1 MAIGRISGP
10 LLAQN
15 LLRNGV
21 DLAFE
26 TDLLYLDVTNGRI
39 GIKAGA
45 PTVELEVGGD
55 IKAKKITVNTA
66 TIGLVTI
73 TSDLT
78 SSSFTTLLGPLNIQ
92 AGGNDI
98 INILSNVELAGN
110 LHATGDITA
119 DGNIRLGNNTTTDR
133 LFIEADIYTD
143 LIPALSV
150 ATTGTSSGA
159 TTSSGVIS
167 PFSLGTTSS
176 YWLNAYL
183 DTLRTNKLDSGTGT
197 SITVFPNDVKST
209 STWIN
214 GIPGQ
219 QFIVNGDIR
228 VYGGSPIGT
237 APVVSNILYVTMD
250 GDDANDGR
258 AEDSSRA
265 CRSIT
270 GAINSPYYKEGTIIK
285 VRSGHYYENNPIQLL
300 PYTAVVGD
308 DLRTTMIEPLNKDVD
323 LFWVNS
329 GVYIAQMTFLNLRRG
344 SVTRYAPGGSGAYQT
359 GAYCV
364 AFPPSLSN
372 PIDLYHSPYIQNCT
386 NQSGPWLY
394 DKTMFVPNH
403 TVQVPRVWGT
413 ATYVANT
420 TTVVFYK
427 NTASIDNISIGD
439 AINASGVLVDPAVPN
454 AVITNISSTDIRFSQ
469 AQTLIQ
475 NNKLF
480 IQSEVV
486 AYVNATF
493 TATVFDAATCKRDVG
508 LIVDAL
514 VYDVTLG
521 GNAKSV
527 IAGLSYYNG
536 NNLVIGSREVS
547 ATVAAF
553 QYINT
558 ICQKII
564 LNQAPSTVYQNN
576 VYQYFNTNLYNAG
589 IASSVIT
596 ARINDIV
603 DIIQNW
609 PGIENAS
616 ALIDANR
623 YFIQTET
630 VTYVNQTYP
639 GFMYDQAMFY
649 QNVGIVLDAIQYDL
663 LHKSNVRS
671 IIAADNYWLGSTS
684 VIPGQQIQTSQAIK
698 FASSLTQKVVS
709 NSFASPL
716 QNTVTQVIN
725 TGLANG
731 ISAVASI
738 QSNMSMI
745 ATVISSGTNYLPVS
759 TNSTLTSLI
768 LTLSTVTVSA
778 STTGSVY
785 IGDTYVYPVLDDDIP
800 IDWKAGGYADRRID
814 PHGSGGGALVDGNA
828 PSVKSPIRSFVY
840 DAFTQITQGG
850 NGIRIINNGYA
861 QLVSV
866 FTIFCDIAVHCESG
880 GIASIT
886 NSNNNFGDLCLVSEG
901 FGKKEFNGTIY
912 NPFNVGYDVNTNA
925 FFSSDNYP
933 EGFFPSRGKICVFV
947 PNPLNRPHISLVMEV
962 EPPDYYVNYDG
973 NTIPYKNEQ
982 GFDGFLAAISNTST
996 IKRGSLTIDGIDT
1009 TGIAI
1014 GHTLNIR
1021 DQYGYE
1027 QSNEGAGTS
1036 WVSTGT
1042 VVTGIGY
1049 QTITLSKP
1057 IVTSGGELYNGNYFN
1072 LYFSGNSYYTI
1083 LTSITGPNPIT
1094 PGQTKIAGQQ
1104 QETGAAISYL
1114 KSITDKVLKNT
1125 AVTGTH
1131 QTSTSQT
1138 INLLLNATASVGF
1151 VDSELDIISG
1161 IITQGPTATPVVK
1174 STGTFVAGSVD
1185 AITLLKAN
1193 KKFLQSE
1200 VLAWTTSTYPSLQFN
1215 NLKCY
1220 RDTGLI
1226 IDAVVEDLA
1235 SGGNSK
1241 ACEAGN
1247 TYYSRNGTYH
1257 IVDIEEG
1264 VVNPLSF
1271 IDGCKV
1277 NFYQRSYMS
1286 ASGYLFEYVG
1296 AGSNYGALP
1305 QVGRADP
1312 VQTKEVVQLNNGKV
1326 FFTSTDQNGDFR
1338 IGPGLVI
1345 SQATGVL
1352 YGRTFQKSLFAEMTP
1367 FILAVEAAGA
1377 E

>member
-39 GIKAGA
+39 GVKTQA
-45 PTVELEVGGD
+45 PTVELEVNGD
-55 IKAKKITVNTA
+55 IKAHKITVNTA

-73 TSDLT
+73 TSDMN
-78 SSSFTTLLGPLNIQ
+78 SSTISTTMGPLDIQ
-92 AGGNDI
+92 AGGNDV
-98 INILSNVELAGN
+98 INLFSNVELYGN

-119 DGNIRLGNNTTTDR
+119 DGNIRLGSNTTTDR
-133 LFIEADIYTD
+133 LFVDADIYTD
-143 LIPALSV
+143 LIPSL
-150 ATTGTSSGA
+150 TGNTGTSTSV
-159 TTSSGVIS
+159 SSGTVVS
-167 PFSLGTTSS
+167 PYSLGSTSS
-176 YWLNAYL
+176 YWLNGYF
-183 DTLRTNKLDSGTGT
+183 DSLRTNKLDSGTGT
-197 SITVFPNDVKST
+197 NITVFPNPLQNADGSAKNLFQ
-209 STWIN
+209 I
-214 GIPGQ
+214 
-219 QFIVNGDIR
+219 NGDIR
-228 VYGGSPIGT
+228 VYGGNPLGT

-250 GDDANDGR
+250 GNDANDGR
-258 AEDSSRA
+258 AEDASRA
-265 CRSIT
+265 CRTIS
-270 GAINSPYYKEGTIIK
+270 GAVNSPYYKQGTVIK

-308 DLRTTMIEPLNKDVD
+308 DLRTTMIEPLNKDTD

-344 SVTRYAPGGSGAYQT
+344 SVTRYAPGGTGQYET

-364 AFPPSLSN
+364 AFPPLLNN
-372 PIDLYHSPYIQNCT
+372 PIDVYHSPYIQNCT

-394 DKTMFVPNH
+394 DQTMFVPNH

-413 ATYVANT
+413 GTYSANT
-420 TTVVFYK
+420 STIVFNR
-427 NTASIDNISIGD
+427 NTASIDNILIGD
-439 AINASGVLVDPAVPN
+439 AINGSGILMDPAISN
-454 AVITNISSTDIRFSQ
+454 AVITNISNPDIRFSQ

-475 NNKLF
+475 NNRLF
-480 IQSEVV
+480 IQTEVV
-486 AYVNATF
+486 AYINANF
-493 TATVFDAATCKRDVG
+493 TATVYDSATCKRDVG
-508 LIVDAL
+508 LIVDAIA
-514 VYDVTLG
+514 YDATLG
-521 GNAKSV
+521 GNQKSV

-536 NNLVIGSREVS
+536 NSLVIASGEVT

-558 ICQKII
+558 LLQKII
-564 LNQAPSTVYQNN
+564 LNQPQVHSYQSN
-576 VYQYFNTNLYNAG
+576 VYQYFNTNLYFAG
-589 IASSVIT
+589 DAGPYIS

-603 DIIQNW
+603 NILQNW

-623 YFIQTET
+623 SFIQTET
-630 VTYVNQTYP
+630 ISYINSKYSN
-639 GFMYDQAMFY
+639 FSYDRALCYRDM
-649 QNVGIVLDAIQYDL
+649 GLILDAVQYDL
-663 LHKSNVRS
+663 LHKSNVKS
-671 IIAADNYWLGSTS
+671 IIAAESYWNGATS
-684 VIPGQQIQTSQAIK
+684 LVAGEQPQTADAIL

-709 NSFASPL
+709 NLTVTPY

-725 TGLANG
+725 TGLSNG
-731 ISAVASI
+731 ISAVPSI
-738 QSNMSMI
+738 QANMSMI
-745 ATVISSGTNYLPVS
+745 ATVVSSGTNYIPTS
-759 TNSTLTSLI
+759 TNSTLTSYI
-768 LTLSTVTVSA
+768 LTLSTSTVGA
-778 STTGSVY
+778 STTGTIY
-785 IGDTYVYPVLDDDIP
+785 IGDTYVYPVQDANIP
-800 IDWKAGGYADRRID
+800 VQWSEGGYADRRID

-828 PSVKSPIRSFVY
+828 PSIQSPIQSFVF

-850 NGIRIINNGYA
+850 NGIHIINNGYS

-886 NSNNNFGDLCLVSEG
+886 NSNSNFGDICLYAEG

-912 NPFNVGYDVNTNA
+912 NPFNIGYDLNTNT
-925 FFSSDNYP
+925 FSPDENYP
-933 EGFFPSRGKICVFV
+933 EGFFPYRGEVCVFV
-947 PNPLNRPHISLVMEV
+947 PDPTNRPHIGLVMEV

-973 NTIPYKNEQ
+973 LTVPFVNEQ
-982 GFDGFLAAISNTST
+982 GFPGFLAAISNTST
-996 IKRGSLTIDGIDT
+996 ITRGSYTIDGIDT
-1009 TGIAI
+1009 TGIAV

-1021 DQYGYE
+1021 DEYGYE
-1027 QSNEGAGTS
+1027 ISNQGSGS
-1036 WVSTGT
+1036 PWVSTGT
-1042 VVTGIGY
+1042 VVTEVNY
-1049 QTITLSKP
+1049 QSVTLSKP
-1057 IVTSGGELYNGNYFN
+1057 ISTSGGELYNENYFN
-1072 LYFSGNSYYTI
+1072 LYFSGNAYYTI
-1083 LTSITGPNPIT
+1083 LSSIVGPDPTT
-1094 PGQTKIAGQQ
+1094 PGQTKIPGEQSQ
-1104 QETGAAISYL
+1104 TGAAISYL
-1114 KSITDKVLKNT
+1114 KSISNKVITNT
-1125 AVTGTH
+1125 AITGTY
-1131 QTSTSQT
+1131 QTSTTQT
-1138 INLLLNATASVGF
+1138 ILMNLNGSAATTF
-1151 VDSELDIISG
+1151 VDSEFDAISG
-1161 IITQGPTATPVVK
+1161 IITQGPSATPVIK
-1174 STGTFVAGSVD
+1174 TTGTFVAGSAD
-1185 AITLLKAN
+1185 AIALLKAN

-1200 VLAWTTSTYPSLQFN
+1200 VLAWTVSTYPSLQFN

-1220 RDTGLI
+1220 RDTGLL
-1226 IDAVVEDLA
+1226 IDAVIEDLT
-1235 SGGNSK
+1235 SGGNFK

-1257 IVDIEEG
+1257 IVNLEES
-1264 VVNPLSF
+1264 VVNPLAF

-1286 ASGYLFEYVG
+1286 ASGYTFEYVG

-1305 QVGRADP
+1305 QVGRVDP

-1345 SQATGVL
+1345 SQATGIL

>member
-45 PTVELEVGGD
+45 PTVELEVNGD
-55 IKAKKITVNTA
+55 IKAHKITINTA

-73 TSDLT
+73 TSDMNSSTITT
-78 SSSFTTLLGPLNIQ
+78 SMGPLAIQ
-92 AGGNDI
+92 AGANDV
-98 INILSNVELAGN
+98 INILSNVELSGN

-119 DGNIRLGNNTTTDR
+119 DGNIRLGNNTTTDK
-133 LFIEADIYTD
+133 LFVEADIYTD
-143 LIPALSV
+143 LIPSLSV
-150 ATTGTSSGA
+150 ASTGTSSRA

-176 YWLNAYL
+176 YWQNAFV
-183 DTLRTNKLDSGTGT
+183 DTLRANKLDSGTGT

-219 QFIVNGDIR
+219 QFVINGDIR

-265 CRSIT
+265 CRTIS
-270 GAINSPYYKEGTIIK
+270 GAVNSPYYKQGTVIK

-329 GVYIAQMTFLNLRRG
+329 GVYIAQMTFLNLRKG
-344 SVTRYAPGGSGAYQT
+344 QVTRYAPGGTGAYDT

-364 AFPPSLSN
+364 AFPPLLDN
-372 PIDLYHSPYIQNCT
+372 PIDVYHSPYIQNCT
-386 NQSGPWLY
+386 HQSGPWLY

-413 ATYVANT
+413 ATYIANT

-427 NTASIDNISIGD
+427 NTASIDNILIGD
-439 AINASGVLVDPAVPN
+439 AINASGILVDPAVPN
-454 AVITNISSTDIRFSQ
+454 ALITNVSNPDIRFSQ

-475 NNKLF
+475 NNRLF
-480 IQSEVV
+480 IQTETV
-486 AYVNATF
+486 AYVQATF
-493 TATVFDAATCKRDVG
+493 TATTFDAATCKRDIG

-527 IAGLSYYNG
+527 LAGLSYYNG
-536 NNLVIGSREVS
+536 NYLVIGSPELS
-547 ATVAAF
+547 ATVAAV
-553 QYINT
+553 QYVDT
-558 ICQKII
+558 LCQKII
-564 LNQAPSTVYQNN
+564 LNQAPTRLYQNN
-576 VYQYFNTNLYNAG
+576 VYQYFNTNLYNAS
-589 IASSVIT
+589 IAGSYIT
-596 ARINDIV
+596 NRVNDIV
-603 DIIQNW
+603 DILQNW

-630 VTYVNQTYP
+630 ISYIKQAYP
-639 GFMYDQAMFY
+639 GLMYDSAAFY
-649 QNVGIVLDAIQYDL
+649 NNIGVVLDAVQYDL
-663 LHKSNVRS
+663 LHKSNTKSS
-671 IIAADNYWLGSTS
+671 ILAEGYWSGTTSLLSPIQLQTAAG
-684 VIPGQQIQTSQAIK
+684 IR

-709 NSFASPL
+709 NISVTPI
-716 QNTVTQVIN
+716 QNTVTQTIN

-731 ISAVASI
+731 ISAVPSI
-738 QSNMSMI
+738 QTNMETI
-745 ATVISSGTNYLPVS
+745 ATVVTSGTNYIPQS
-759 TNSTLTSLI
+759 TNSTLTSFI
-768 LTLSTVTVSA
+768 LTLSTVTIAA

-785 IGDTYVYPVLDDDIP
+785 IGDTYVYPVQDFNIP
-800 IDWKAGGYADRRID
+800 SLWTVGGIADRRID

-828 PSVKSPIRSFVY
+828 PSPQSPIQSFVF
-840 DAFTQITQGG
+840 DAFTQISQGG

-866 FTIFCDIAVHCESG
+866 FTIFNDIAVHCESG
-880 GIASIT
+880 GIASVT
-886 NSNNNFGDLCLVSEG
+886 NSNSNFGDLCLVAEG

-912 NPFNVGYDVNTNA
+912 NPFNVAYDPNA
-925 FFSSDNYP
+925 NVFMDDPNYP
-933 EGFFPSRGKICVFV
+933 EGYFPSRGRICVFV
-947 PNPLNRPHISLVMEV
+947 PNPNDRPHIALVMEV
-962 EPPDYYVNYDG
+962 EPPDYYVNYD
-973 NTIPYKNEQ
+973 NQTVPYKNEQ
-982 GFDGFLAAISNTST
+982 GFDGFLSAISNTST
-996 IKRGSLTIDGIDT
+996 ITRGAVTIDGIDT
-1009 TGIAI
+1009 TGICV

-1021 DQYGYE
+1021 DEFGYE
-1027 QSNEGAGTS
+1027 ASNQGLGS
-1036 WVSTGT
+1036 PWVSTGT
-1042 VVTGIGY
+1042 VVLKVGY
-1049 QTITLSKP
+1049 QSVTLSKP
-1057 IVTSGGELYNGNYFN
+1057 ILTSGGELYNGNYFN
-1072 LYFSGNSYYTI
+1072 LYFSGNAYYTI
-1083 LTSITGPNPIT
+1083 LSSIVGPNPIT
-1094 PGQTKIAGQQ
+1094 PGQTKIAGQVAQ
-1104 QETGAAISYL
+1104 TGAAIDHL
-1114 KSITDKVLKNT
+1114 KSIANKVLTNT
-1125 AVTGTH
+1125 VITGTY

-1138 INLLLNATASVGF
+1138 INLQLNASAAVSF

-1161 IITQGPTATPVVK
+1161 IITQGPTATPVIK
-1174 STGTFVAGSVD
+1174 STGTFVAGSLD
-1185 AITLLKAN
+1185 ATTLLKAN

-1200 VLAWTTSTYPSLQFN
+1200 VLAWTTSTYPTLQFN

-1226 IDAVVEDLA
+1226 IDAVIEDLA

-1241 ACEAGN
+1241 ASEAGN

-1257 IVDIEEG
+1257 IVDLEEA
-1264 VVNPLSF
+1264 VVNPLLF

-1305 QVGRADP
+1305 QVGRVDP

>member
-39 GIKAGA
+39 GIKNGA
-45 PTVELEVGGD
+45 PTVELDVKGD
-55 IKAKKITVNTA
+55 IKANKITVNTA

-73 TSDLT
+73 TSDMNSSTVTT
-78 SSSFTTLLGPLNIQ
+78 SLGPLNFQ

-119 DGNIRLGNNTTTDR
+119 DGNIRLGNNTATDR
-133 LFIEADIYTD
+133 LFVEADIYTD
-143 LIPALSV
+143 LIPSLTTAS
-150 ATTGTSSGA
+150 TGTSSVV
-159 TTSSGVIS
+159 TSGTNVIS

-176 YWLNAYL
+176 YWLNGYFNN
-183 DTLRTNKLDSGTGT
+183 LRTNKLDSGTGT
-197 SITVFPNDVKST
+197 NITVFPNDVKST

-214 GIPGQ
+214 GVPGQ
-219 QFIVNGDIR
+219 QFVINGDIR

-265 CRSIT
+265 CRTIS
-270 GAINSPYYKEGTIIK
+270 GAVNSPYYKQGTVIK

-300 PYTAVVGD
+300 PYTAIVGD
-308 DLRTTMIEPLNKDVD
+308 DLRTTMVEPLNNGTD

-329 GVYIAQMTFLNLRRG
+329 GVYIAQMTFLNLRKG
-344 SVTRYAPGGSGAYQT
+344 QVTRYAPGGTNQYQT

-364 AFPPSLSN
+364 AFPPLLDN
-372 PIDLYHSPYIQNCT
+372 PIDVYHSPYIQNCT

-394 DKTMFVPNH
+394 DQTMFVPNH

-427 NTASIDNISIGD
+427 NTASIDNVLVGD
-439 AINASGVLVDPAVPN
+439 AINGSGILVDPAVPN
-454 AVITNISSTDIRFSQ
+454 AVITSISNVDARFSQ

-475 NNKLF
+475 NNRSF
-480 IQSEVV
+480 IQSEVL
-486 AYVNATF
+486 AYVNATT
-493 TATVFDAATCKRDVG
+493 TATFDSISFKRDIGV
-508 LIVDAL
+508 IVDAL

-521 GNAKSV
+521 GNSKSV
-527 IAGLSYYNG
+527 TVGLSYYNG
-536 NNLVIGSREVS
+536 NSLLIAPALLS
-547 ATVAAF
+547 ATISAF
-553 QYINT
+553 RYIDT
-558 ICQKII
+558 LCQKII
-564 LNQAPSTVYQNN
+564 LNQAPSTIYQNN
-576 VYQYFNTNLYNAG
+576 IYQYFNTNLYSAG
-589 IASSVIT
+589 IASTFIT
-596 ARINDIV
+596 ARVNDII

-616 ALIDANR
+616 ALIDSNR

-630 VTYVNQTYP
+630 VAYVNQTYP
-639 GFMYDQAMFY
+639 GFIYDQAICY
-649 QNVGIVLDAIQYDL
+649 RDIGLILDAIQYDM
-663 LHKSNVRS
+663 LHKSNTRS
-671 IIAADNYWLGSTS
+671 IIAAENYWSGVTS
-684 VIPGQQIQTSQAIK
+684 LIPNEQTQTANAIR

-709 NSFASPL
+709 NVFSVPI
-716 QNTVTQVIN
+716 QGTVTQYIN

-731 ISAVASI
+731 ISAVPSI
-738 QSNMSMI
+738 SANMNMI
-745 ATVISSGTNYLPVS
+745 ASVVTSGTNFIPAS
-759 TNSTLTSLI
+759 TNSTLTSFI
-768 LTLSTVTVSA
+768 LTLSTVTVAA

-785 IGDTYVYPVLDDDIP
+785 IGDTYVYPVQDENIP
-800 IDWKAGGYADRRID
+800 IQWKETGYADRRID

-828 PSVKSPIRSFVY
+828 PSLQSPVQSFVF

-866 FTIFCDIAVHCESG
+866 FTIFNDIAVHCESG

-886 NSNNNFGDLCLVSEG
+886 NSNSNFGDLCLVAEG
-901 FGKKEFNGTIY
+901 FGKKDFNGTIY
-912 NPFNVGYDVNTNA
+912 NPFNVGYDPNTNTFTA
-925 FFSSDNYP
+925 DPNYP
-933 EGFFPSRGKICVFV
+933 EGYFPSRGRICVFV
-947 PNPLNRPHISLVMEV
+947 PNPADRPHIALVMEV

-973 NTIPYKNEQ
+973 ITVPYKNEQ
-982 GFDGFLAAISNTST
+982 GFDGFLSAISNTST
-996 IKRGSLTIDGIDT
+996 ITRGSTTIDGIDT
-1009 TGIAI
+1009 TGIAV

-1021 DQYGYE
+1021 DEYGYE
-1027 QSNEGAGTS
+1027 NSNQGAGNP

-1042 VVTGIGY
+1042 VVTSVGY
-1049 QTITLSKP
+1049 QSVTISKP

-1072 LYFSGNSYYTI
+1072 LYFSGNAYYTI
-1083 LTSITGPNPIT
+1083 LSSIVGPNPTT
-1094 PGQTKIAGQQ
+1094 PGQTKIPGEQTQ
-1104 QETGAAISYL
+1104 TGEAINYL
-1114 KSITDKVLKNT
+1114 KSITNKVLTNT
-1125 AVTGTH
+1125 AVTGVH

-1138 INLLLNATASVGF
+1138 INLLLNASASVSF

-1161 IITQGPTATPVVK
+1161 VITQGPTATPVVK
-1174 STGTFVAGSVD
+1174 STGTYVAGSVD
-1185 AITLLKAN
+1185 ATTLLKAN

-1200 VLAWTTSTYPSLQFN
+1200 VLAWTTSTYPDLQFN

-1220 RDTGLI
+1220 RDVGLI
-1226 IDAVVEDLA
+1226 IDAVIDDLA

-1257 IVDIEEG
+1257 IVDIEES
-1264 VVNPLSF
+1264 VVNPLLF

-1305 QVGRADP
+1305 QVGRVDP

-1377 E
+1377 D